1 MPLSA
6 LLLAL
11 AAAFVHALWN
21 LLLARAR
28 DPEAATAVALVVAVV
43 VFAPVSAFAWGLER
57 EVWPYLAVTS
67 CLQLLYFS
75 LLITAYRKADV
86 SVVYPVARGVAPTLV
101 LLAGIVVLG
110 YGTSWAQGAG
120 VVLVGLGVLAIRGAR
135 RGANPGGVLFGLA
148 IAGVIASYTLVDKRG
163 LDYATPIA
171 YLEVSMIAPAVLYAT
186 WVARLR
192 GGVVALRSEVKRS
205 SFVAGIATFSAYALV
220 LAALQLASA
229 ASVAAVRETSVLVAA
244 VLGALVLREPVTR
257 WRFAGAA
264 LVAGGVAILAAGG

>member
-28 DPEAATAVALVVAVV
+28 DPEAATAVALVVAVI
-43 VFAPVSAFAWGLER
+43 VFAPVSVFAWGLER

-67 CLQLLYFS
+67 CLQLLYFA
-75 LLITAYRKADV
+75 LLITAYRKSEV
-86 SVVYPVARGVAPTLV
+86 SVVYPVARGVAPPIV

-110 YGTSWAQGAG
+110 YGTSWPQAAG
-120 VVLVGLGVLAIRGAR
+120 VVLVGLGVLAIRGVR
-135 RGANPGGVLFGLA
+135 RGASAVGVVFGLA

-171 YLEVSMIAPAVLYAT
+171 YLEVSMIAPAILYAV

-192 GGVVALRSEVKRS
+192 GGVVALRSELNRS

-264 LVAGGVAILAAGG
+264 LVAGGVALLAV

>member
-28 DPEAATAVALVVAVV
+28 DPEAATAVALVVAVI
-43 VFAPVSAFAWGLER
+43 VFAPVSLFAWGLER

-67 CLQLLYFS
+67 CLQLLYFA
-75 LLITAYRKADV
+75 LLITGYRKADV
-86 SVVYPVARGVAPTLV
+86 SVVYPVARGGAPVLV

-110 YGTSWAQGAG
+110 YGTSWGQAAG
-120 VVLVGLGVLAIRGAR
+120 VVLVGLGVLAIRGFQRSAD
-135 RGANPGGVLFGLA
+135 AAGVVFGLA
-148 IAGVIASYTLVDKRG
+148 IAAVIASYTLVDKRG

-171 YLEVSMIAPAVLYAT
+171 YLEVSMIAPAILYAA

-192 GGVVALRSEVKRS
+192 GGAVALRSELNRS
-205 SFVAGIATFSAYALV
+205 SVVAGIATFSAYALV
-220 LAALQLASA
+220 LAALERASA

-264 LVAGGVAILAAGG
+264 LVAGGVALLAL